1 MFDPIIGIAKA
12 KKKVRIQFMLL
23 SIEEFANPCRGGNF
37 ARENKKPAPKSG
49 FEDLKI

>member
-1 MFDPIIGIAKA
+1 
-12 KKKVRIQFMLL
+12 MLL
-23 SIEEFANPCRGGNF
+23 SIEEFRNPCRGGDF